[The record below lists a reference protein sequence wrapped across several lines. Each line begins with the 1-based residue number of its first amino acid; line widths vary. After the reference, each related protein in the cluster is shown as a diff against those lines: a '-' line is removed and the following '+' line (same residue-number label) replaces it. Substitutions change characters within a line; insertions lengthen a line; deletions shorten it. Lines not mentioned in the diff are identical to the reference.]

1 MKDLLIEKVM
11 HLERPTVMV
20 KPTATHSGMLTVMGL
35 LMVKS
40 SVKKMEMRIEMVK
53 RKEKRMDWRID

>member
-1 MKDLLIEKVM
+1 LEKKKDLS
-11 HLERPTVMV
+11 
-20 KPTATHSGMLTVMGL
+20 SGMLTVMGL